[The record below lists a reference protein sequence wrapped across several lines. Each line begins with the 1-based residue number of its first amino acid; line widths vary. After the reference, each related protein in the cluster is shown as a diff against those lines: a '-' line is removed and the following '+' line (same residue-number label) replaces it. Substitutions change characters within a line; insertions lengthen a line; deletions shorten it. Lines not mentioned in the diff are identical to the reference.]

1 MIHISYLLTKEQF
14 WKNVKFL
21 GIPIGN
27 NLSLE
32 DHLSPL
38 SKKTSNELNAI
49 HPMKK
54 KNVYGFQNKRNP
66 YKLFCVL
73 SFNYFVI
80 AFLYIQVDEKNS
92 WKKIFDS
99 DYITL
104 LLNKHNKAIMEVKGE
119 LHHGN

>member
-32 DHLSPL
+32 DHLSD
-38 SKKTSNELNAI
+38 E
-49 HPMKK
+49 K

-73 SFNYFVI
+73 SFNYFVM
-80 AFLYIQVDEKNS
+80 AFLYIQFDEKNS

-119 LHHGN
+119 LRHGS